1 MRLPPFSSNLQKL
14 LSTGKKPSN
23 DVYLLC
29 GMSAWRKAKY
39 FSQHRFTMCLPPY
52 LDPRNLAIE
61 LLERLLEGEIKT
73 RFLTNVVQEKKFSEL
88 LVNTIKRYQNRAI
101 ETAQVMEE
109 LCEMAKKF
117 KEAVQRGES
126 VGLNEDELAFYDAL
140 ANNEASV
147 KELGDDTLKKIAH
160 ELTENLR
167 KNVSV
172 DWSVRDSV
180 HAQAK
185 IDG

>member
-1 MRLPPFSSNLQKL
+1 MFS
-14 LSTGKKPSN
+14 
-23 DVYLLC
+23 
-29 GMSAWRKAKY
+29 
-39 FSQHRFTMCLPPY
+39 
-52 LDPRNLAIE
+52 
-61 LLERLLEGEIKT
+61 
-73 RFLTNVVQEKKFSEL
+73 TNVVQEKKFSEL

-109 LCEMAKKF
+109 LYEMAKKL

-147 KELGDDTLKKIAH
+147 KELGDDILKKIAH

-172 DWSVRDSV
+172 DWSVRESV
-180 HAQAK
+180 RAKLRLMVKRILRKYKCPPDKQEEAIELILRQAETLSATWA
-185 IDG
+185 